1 MMTTTTLTTMLRR
14 EEYCTV
20 VLHDM
25 SDTVPDFRYSEF
37 IVRSEW
43 FPRRE
48 APKIVEG
55 SMTG

>member
-1 MMTTTTLTTMLRR
+1 MMTTTTPTMVQRK
-14 EEYCTV
+14 EYCTA

-25 SDTVPDFRYSEF
+25 SDTFPDFGYSDL
-37 IVRSEW
+37 IVRFEW

-48 APKIVEG
+48 APEIVEG